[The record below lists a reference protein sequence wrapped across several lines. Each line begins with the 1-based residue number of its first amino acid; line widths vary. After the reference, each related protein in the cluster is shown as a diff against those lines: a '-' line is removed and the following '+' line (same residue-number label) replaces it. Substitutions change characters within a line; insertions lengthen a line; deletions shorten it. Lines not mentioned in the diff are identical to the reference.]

1 MDLTMFEKMQQL
13 PLFQGMTRFEMSE
26 RIERV
31 KLNFCQNKAGEIFA
45 EQGERCDRL
54 IYVLRGKFTAE
65 YLHAEDKYSMTE
77 VMDGPSLIEPYNIY
91 GLNQEY
97 SRTYK
102 FVTDGSTFVIDKL
115 AFKNFLM
122 NYDIV
127 KANMLNIICTRCQN
141 ISKRLWLSNN
151 GDIESKILKFLKIH
165 SLQPNGE
172 KRLKIK
178 MEDLARLM
186 GESRI
191 NVSRA
196 LNAMQDRGIAE
207 LKRKEIIIFDIE
219 KATEGI

>member
-1 MDLTMFEKMQQL
+1 MEDNDCLNEITDQNIK
-13 PLFQGMTRFEMSE
+13 SE
-26 RIERV
+26 IIQFVEA
-31 KLNFCQNKAGEIFA
+31 KDQPENF
-45 EQGERCDRL
+45 
-54 IYVLRGKFTAE
+54 
-65 YLHAEDKYSMTE
+65 
-77 VMDGPSLIEPYNIY
+77 
-91 GLNQEY
+91 
-97 SRTYK
+97 
-102 FVTDGSTFVIDKL
+102 DKL